1 MLNSLLSHPEP
12 ASVELLDNIQQQ
24 LNQVLLG
31 KEQVV
36 KLSLCCL
43 LARGHL
49 LIEDH
54 PGVGKTTLAQALA
67 TVLGLD
73 FNRVQFT
80 SDMLPADVVGV
91 SIYDTGKQEFS
102 FKPGPIFASVV
113 LADEINRA
121 TPKAQSAL
129 LEAMEERQVSVDGVS
144 HTLPSPF
151 FVIATQNPHDQ
162 SGTFGL
168 PESQLDRFM
177 MTVSIGY
184 PTRES
189 EFDLLTQ
196 GDKRQSLSNLEAM
209 TDASGV
215 AGLQQLAEAITV
227 SETLTRYVLE
237 LLHQSRDAAWLDA
250 GLSPRAG
257 LALISA
263 ARAWALLSG
272 RNAVLPEDI
281 QAVANGVVGHRLSHN
296 TAELVR
302 QDLARKLI
310 ESVDV
315 D

>member
-12 ASVELLDNIQQQ
+12 ASVELLENIRQQ
-24 LNQVLLG
+24 LDSVLLG
-31 KEQVV
+31 KSEVV
-36 KLSLCCL
+36 KQCLCCL

-67 TVLGLD
+67 TIMGLK
-73 FNRVQFT
+73 FNRIQFT

-91 SIYDTGKQEFS
+91 SIYNAAEHKFS
-102 FKPGPIFASVV
+102 FNPGAIFSSLV

-129 LEAMEERQVSVDGVS
+129 LEAMEERQVSVDGDS
-144 HTLPSPF
+144 HRLPNPF
-151 FVIATQNPHDQ
+151 FVIATQNPYDQ
-162 SGTFGL
+162 SGTFAL

-184 PTRES
+184 PGREAEMELLRGGDRRRLLPEVHPTTDS
-189 EFDLLTQ
+189 NGVLQLQKLADDIHVSDPLLSYVQDLLAFS
-196 GDKRQSLSNLEAM
+196 REAPWI
-209 TDASGV
+209 
-215 AGLQQLAEAITV
+215 EN
-227 SETLTRYVLE
+227 
-237 LLHQSRDAAWLDA
+237 

-257 LALISA
+257 IALINA

-272 RNAVLPEDI
+272 RNAVIPEDI
-281 QAVANGVVGHRLSHN
+281 QSVAPGIIGHRLAHN
-296 TAELVR
+296 ASESIRQELTRRLVT
-302 QDLARKLI
+302 
-310 ESVDV
+310 SVEV